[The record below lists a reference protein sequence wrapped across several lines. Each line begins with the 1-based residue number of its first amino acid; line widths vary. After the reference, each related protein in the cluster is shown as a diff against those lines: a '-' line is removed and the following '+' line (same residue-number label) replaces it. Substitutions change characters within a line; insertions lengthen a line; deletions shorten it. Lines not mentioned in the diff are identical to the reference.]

1 MLKIYQSYLIK
12 KFLSKFFILTCI
24 FFSLIIILGILEEI
38 SFFKNSNTSYFYP
51 YFLTLLNSPITL
63 FEIFP
68 FILLLTT
75 QFLLYDL
82 FKNDELILLKIN
94 GLSNFK
100 VIKILFFLSLLIGIF
115 NVIIYYNFASK
126 LKFHYSNIKNNHSND
141 NKYLA
146 MVTENGIWIKDE
158 INGKILITKSSSIN
172 GNFLNDVVI
181 NEFSD
186 KFDLK
191 RTIKSDR
198 VDISETIW
206 KISQPSITI
215 DNNLQISK
223 DEILFFTNFNSKKI
237 NSFFSNI
244 STLDI
249 KKLFNLIEDYKKIG
263 YSTNEIQLHLL
274 KLFSMPIFYGI
285 LTILSAIIMFNI
297 NTERPLIFH
306 IVLGI
311 SSAVIIYYIN
321 FIFNSLAS
329 SDLIPIYLSIVFPML
344 ILTIFIIIGL
354 IDINDK

>member
-198 VDISETIW
+198 VDILESIW

-244 STLDI
+244 STLNIFELYDL
-249 KKLFNLIEDYKKIG
+249 KNDFSKIG
-263 YSTNEIQLHLL
+263 YSLQEIDLHLL
-274 KLFSMPIFYGI
+274 RLYSMPLIYG
-285 LTILSAIIMFNI
+285 LTSILSIIIMFNLTK
-297 NTERPLIFH
+297 NKPLIFH
-306 IVLGI
+306 VVLGI
-311 SSAVIIYYIN
+311 FLSVIIYYIN
-321 FIFNSLAS
+321 FIFNSMGNNGK
-329 SDLIPIYLSIVFPML
+329 IPVALSVFLPVTILSI
-344 ILTIFIIIGL
+344 ISIIGL
-354 IDINDK
+354 TKINEK